1 MRPRSSFAG
10 AAIEVSDLAR
20 SVAFHRVWLPMLGFH
35 RVWASPDRVMWS
47 RGYDHFVMRQA
58 KDGISYGPGA
68 LWLAVSAES
77 RGQVDQVFAE
87 LRDAGAEIIQP
98 PQELD
103 YLAPGYYSVGFRDPD
118 GVPIEVMH
126 RWDDLPEVR
135 DAEQVRVPGHGV
147 SLGGYFFKPVAGQP
161 PLSGADPAARIC
173 RPRPQHGRPR
183 ARRRGQRLC
192 RPSLSPCAAGWVR
205 KARTT
210 RACASPSTSW
220 PPSTGWPSGRWS
232 TATESPWSARR
243 WADRWRCWPP
253 PTSRRYAPSPPSLR
267 PRTWRAGARPIPTC
281 ATISTISAAPRA
293 CRCARR
299 SCGSRRSTRPSSF
312 CTAMATRTYR
322 SSSPLAMAESLR
334 NHGKDA
340 EAVVIPGATHYFTEQ
355 QNAAARR
362 TLFDFLRRHLIR
374 S

>member
-20 SVAFHRVWLPMLGFH
+20 SVAFHRLWLPMLGFH

-147 SLGGYFFKPVAGQP
+147 NLGGYFFKPVAGQP
-161 PLSGADPAARIC
+161 PYPALILLHGFAGHAHNMVGLARAAAANGYAALALSLRGWLGSEGENDQGLRQPLDILAAIDWLAKRPLVDRDRIALVGASMGGQVALLAAAHK
-173 RPRPQHGRPR
+173 PPVR
-183 ARRRGQRLC
+183 AV
-192 RPSLSPCAAGWVR
+192 AAFF
-205 KARTT
+205 APTDL
-210 RACASPSTSW
+210 A
-220 PPSTGWPSGRWS
+220 
-232 TATESPWSARR
+232 
-243 WADRWRCWPP
+243 RWREANPYMRDYLDDLCGPEGLP
-253 PTSRRYAPSPPSLR
+253 VRSPILRVAQIDAPVLLLHGDRDENVPVEQS
-267 PRTWRAGARPIPTC
+267 
-281 ATISTISAAPRA
+281 
-293 CRCARR
+293 
-299 SCGSRRSTRPSSF
+299 
-312 CTAMATRTYR
+312 
-322 SSSPLAMAESLR
+322 LAMAESLR

-362 TLFDFLRRHLIR
+362 TLFDFLRRHLTR

>member
-1 MRPRSSFAG
+1 MSTVSAVPRPDPVQQVVHGLVLEPVVHRAAG
-10 AAIEVSDLAR
+10 PTGGDPAL
-20 SVAFHRVWLPMLGFH
+20 VAKHTQRL
-35 RVWASPDRVMWS
+35 R
-47 RGYDHFVMRQA
+47 
-58 KDGISYGPGA
+58 DGVFRA
-68 LWLAVSAES
+68 AES

-161 PLSGADPAARIC
+161 PYPALILLHGFAGHAHNMVGLARAAAANGYAALALSLRGWLGSEGENDQGLRQPLDILAAIDWLAKRPLVDRDRIALVGASMGGQVALLAAAHK
-173 RPRPQHGRPR
+173 PPVR
-183 ARRRGQRLC
+183 AV
-192 RPSLSPCAAGWVR
+192 AAFF
-205 KARTT
+205 APTDL
-210 RACASPSTSW
+210 A
-220 PPSTGWPSGRWS
+220 
-232 TATESPWSARR
+232 
-243 WADRWRCWPP
+243 RWRDANPYMRDYLDDLCGPEGLP
-253 PTSRRYAPSPPSLR
+253 VRSPILRVAQIDAPVLLLHGDRDENVPVEQS
-267 PRTWRAGARPIPTC
+267 
-281 ATISTISAAPRA
+281 
-293 CRCARR
+293 
-299 SCGSRRSTRPSSF
+299 
-312 CTAMATRTYR
+312 
-322 SSSPLAMAESLR
+322 LAMAESLR

-340 EAVVIPGATHYFTEQ
+340 EAIVIPGATHYFTEQ

-362 TLFDFLRRHLIR
+362 TLFDFLRRHLTR